1 MSRPTPIQAA
11 QRAVQ
16 VAWDAPRPGE
26 PDRFPSTYGT
36 ASAVLQ
42 ALAAHG
48 YRIVD
53 ASQHDALME
62 RARALAIE
70 ARRLERLALRE
81 P

>member
-1 MSRPTPIQAA
+1 MTRPTPIQVA
-11 QRAVQ
+11 QAAVQ
-16 VAWDAPRPGE
+16 RCWDAPPPGE

-36 ASAVLQ
+36 ADAVLG
-42 ALAAHG
+42 ALYAQG

-53 ASQHDALME
+53 ASQHDALLE

-70 ARRLERLALRE
+70 ARRLERMALRE